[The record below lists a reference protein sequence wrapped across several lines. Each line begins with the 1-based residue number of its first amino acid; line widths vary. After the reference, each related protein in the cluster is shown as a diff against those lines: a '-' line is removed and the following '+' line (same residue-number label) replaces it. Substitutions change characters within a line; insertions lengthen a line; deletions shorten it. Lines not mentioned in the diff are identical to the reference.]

1 MNEGGRRAVVI
12 GAGLGGLAVALR
24 LAVRGWAVTVCEQAG
39 SPGGKMNRWE
49 THGFRFDTGPSLLT
63 MPWVFEELFE
73 AAGTRL
79 RDHVEPVL
87 VQPLADYHFDD
98 GTHFTHTA
106 DLPEWL
112 ATVRRLESGDA
123 AGFLGFLALGAR
135 LFEVS
140 KATFFR
146 QSPFDRPDPGAMKV
160 LRHMP
165 IRHGWGAYGRTVRH
179 FVRSPHLRQ
188 MLDRYVTYVGSSPSR
203 TPATLAVIPFVE
215 YAFGG
220 WHVRGGLYRMVEAI
234 AHLGRAA
241 GVEILTGAR
250 VTAIPRRDGRAV
262 GVELDGGRRLS
273 ADVVIMNGDA
283 SRTPGLLGVPGAR
296 PLPERER
303 SMSGLMFLFALRRT
317 MPGRPHHSVFF
328 SADYAAEF
336 RQLFDERR
344 FPDDPTVYVNMP
356 SRTDRTMTPGEGEVM
371 FVMAN
376 APANDADAW
385 DDAMVDAARRRVLAR
400 LRKAGYPEFEPDI
413 VDSAVWTPRRMAERY
428 GMPGGA
434 IYGRVSH
441 GWRGAFLRP
450 PNKDRRVPGL
460 YYVGGST
467 HPGGGTPTVL
477 MSAAITSDLIRRHE
491 GL

>member
-1 MNEGGRRAVVI
+1 
-12 GAGLGGLAVALR
+12 
-24 LAVRGWAVTVCEQAG
+24 
-39 SPGGKMNRWE
+39 
-49 THGFRFDTGPSLLT
+49 
-63 MPWVFEELFE
+63 
-73 AAGTRL
+73 
-79 RDHVEPVL
+79 
-87 VQPLADYHFDD
+87 
-98 GTHFTHTA
+98 
-106 DLPEWL
+106 
-112 ATVRRLESGDA
+112 
-123 AGFLGFLALGAR
+123 
-135 LFEVS
+135 
-140 KATFFR
+140 
-146 QSPFDRPDPGAMKV
+146 
-160 LRHMP
+160 
-165 IRHGWGAYGRTVRH
+165 
-179 FVRSPHLRQ
+179 
-188 MLDRYVTYVGSSPSR
+188 
-203 TPATLAVIPFVE
+203 
-215 YAFGG
+215 
-220 WHVRGGLYRMVEAI
+220 
-234 AHLGRAA
+234 
-241 GVEILTGAR
+241 
-250 VTAIPRRDGRAV
+250 
-262 GVELDGGRRLS
+262 
-273 ADVVIMNGDA
+273 
-283 SRTPGLLGVPGAR
+283 
-296 PLPERER
+296 
-303 SMSGLMFLFALRRT
+303 MSGLMFLFALRRT